1 MTTEPEEDVCVID
14 EFQRRGTTFPINIA
28 TQGENNQHFALV
40 DTGAL
45 RSCINYTTFAKLGR
59 VKLLNNLFP
68 KVVGADGNDLGSMGT
83 VKLSLVMGQR
93 TIQQEFIVCRQLK
106 RNIIL
111 GVDFAL
117 KNCAG
122 VSWTTQ
128 RTRVLSLHGIL
139 AIEVEED
146 ELGIPVTAAYHVRLP
161 PRHNS
166 IFQVQTNSNM
176 QGNHIIMPNKH
187 LLERHPNMFQHE
199 IVIINNDVDNP
210 FPMLAITN
218 LDHVK
223 ILHLAKGEIVGFAT
237 NERTDVTYIATVNEL
252 DIDAECNTSSTA
264 E

>member
-1 MTTEPEEDVCVID
+1 M
-14 EFQRRGTTFPINIA
+14 
-28 TQGENNQHFALV
+28 

-45 RSCINYTTFAKLGR
+45 CSCINYTTFAKLGR

-68 KVVGADGNDLGSMGT
+68 KVVGTDGSDLGSMGM

-111 GVDFAL
+111 GVDFARE
-117 KNCAG
+117 NCAG

-128 RTRVLSLHGIL
+128 RTRVLSLHGIP

-146 ELGIPVTAAYHVRLP
+146 ELGIPVMAAYHVRLP
-161 PRHNS
+161 LRHNG
-166 IFQVQTNSNM
+166 IFQVQTHSNM
-176 QGNHIIMPNKH
+176 QGNHIITPNKH

-199 IVIINNDVDNP
+199 IAVINNDVDNP

-223 ILHLAKGEIVGFAT
+223 TLHLAKGEIVGFAT
-237 NERTDVTYIATVNEL
+237 NERPDVMYIVTVNKL
-252 DIDAECNTSSTA
+252 DIDVECDTSLKNWIPKRKQRPLNQGDKHSSPSSPRGTVNTRNSSKD
-264 E
+264 ERDVH